1 MGTTSL
7 DSTIEN
13 NIINS
18 FLLSDTCFT
27 NEESSK
33 AITYLK
39 KVGLPTSKS
48 EEYRFTPI
56 TKTLQKNFTWNNK
69 PIESSINSIQ
79 EFLIEGIEANV
90 LVFVNGI
97 YSKSLS
103 KIISPASEIKIKPLS
118 EAHQTDKEIL
128 NTHFDKLVRSD
139 GDPFAALNTAFWQD
153 GIFIHVPENV
163 IVEKP
168 LLILHINDAAQDQVI
183 SHTRLLVVLEKN
195 AQLSIIE
202 KFDSVGTHPVFHTF
216 TEEISVAENAQLE
229 YCKVQNDTGKS
240 VQVANTNIH
249 QSDSSKVN
257 TFTLTMNGEI
267 VRNNFTITID
277 GEQCESHFH
286 GIYLLN
292 GSTLAD
298 NHTVVDHKKPNSF
311 SNEMYKGIMDGNS
324 KGVFNGKIFVRPQA
338 QKTNAFQSNRNILM
352 SESASVNTKPQLE
365 IWADDVKCSHGCT
378 TGQLDDEALFYLQSR
393 GIPYDSAKA
402 MLLYAFA
409 LDVLAPIK
417 NETLKSY
424 LDKLISERLHTTS
437 LNA

>member
-13 NIINS
+13 NIIES
-18 FLLSDTCFT
+18 FSLDDFSLA
-27 NEESSK
+27 NEERTKS
-33 AITYLK
+33 ITHLR

-56 TKTLQKNFTWNNK
+56 TKTLQKNFVWDNK
-69 PIESSINSIQ
+69 ATESSLSSIQ

-90 LVFVNGI
+90 LVFINGS
-97 YSKSLS
+97 YSKSVS
-103 KIISPASEIKIKPLS
+103 KIISPIKEIKIKSLS
-118 EAHQTDKEIL
+118 EAFETDKEAL
-128 NTHFDKLVRSD
+128 NAHFNKLVRSD
-139 GDPFAALNTAFWQD
+139 ADPFAALNTAFWQD
-153 GIFIHVPENV
+153 GIFLHVPEEA

-168 LLILHINDAAQDQVI
+168 VLILHINDATQRQVVA
-183 SHTRLLVVLEKN
+183 HTRLLIVIEKN

-202 KFDSVGTHPVFHTF
+202 KFDSIGAQPVFHTF

-229 YCKVQNDTGKS
+229 YCKVQNDAGRS
-240 VQVANTNIH
+240 IQVANTNIH
-249 QSDSSKVN
+249 QSNSSKVN

-267 VRNNFTITID
+267 ARNNFTITID
-277 GEQCESHFH
+277 GEHCESHFH

-292 GSTLAD
+292 GHTLAD

-311 SNEMYKGIMDGNS
+311 SNELYKGIMDGNS

-352 SESASVNTKPQLE
+352 SETATVNTKPQLE

-417 NETLKSY
+417 NEVLKNY
-424 LDKLISERLHTTS
+424 LDTLISERLHK
-437 LNA
+437 NF

>member
-13 NIINS
+13 NIIDS
-18 FLLSDTCFT
+18 FLLSDTCFA
-27 NEESSK
+27 NEESAR
-33 AITYLK
+33 AITHLK
-39 KVGLPTSKS
+39 KVGLPTNKS

-69 PIESSINSIQ
+69 PTESSLNSIQ

-103 KIISPASEIKIKPLS
+103 KIISPAPEVKIKPLS
-118 EAHQTDKEIL
+118 EAFQTDKEVL
-128 NTHFDKLVRSD
+128 NKHFDKLVKSES
-139 GDPFAALNTAFWQD
+139 DPFAALNTAFWQD
-153 GIFIHVPENV
+153 GIFIHVPENT
-163 IVEKP
+163 IAEKP

-195 AQLSIIE
+195 SQLSIIE
-202 KFDSVGTHPVFHTF
+202 KFDSVGSHSVFHTF

-229 YCKVQNDTGKS
+229 YCKVQNDAGKS
-240 VQVANTNIH
+240 IQVANTNIH
-249 QSDSSKVN
+249 QSDFSKVN

-292 GSTLAD
+292 GNTLAD
-298 NHTVVDHKKPNSF
+298 NHTVVDHKKPHSF
-311 SNEMYKGIMDGNS
+311 SNELYKGIMDGNS
-324 KGVFNGKIFVRPQA
+324 KGIFNGKIFVRPQA

-352 SESASVNTKPQLE
+352 SESATVNTKPQLE

-424 LDKLISERLHTTS
+424 LDKLISERLHK
-437 LNA
+437 NF